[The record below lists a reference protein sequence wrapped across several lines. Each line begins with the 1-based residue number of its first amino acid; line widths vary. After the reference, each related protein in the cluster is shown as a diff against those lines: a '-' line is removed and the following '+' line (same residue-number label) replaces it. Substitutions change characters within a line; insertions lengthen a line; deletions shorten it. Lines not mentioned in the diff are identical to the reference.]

1 MPEQRRFF
9 ERKRQIFDRHTDK
22 PFLTFEAGLSELDKY
37 KVLNA
42 LESVSFSN
50 YPPKAPET
58 STGERFLKL

>member
-9 ERKRQIFDRHTDK
+9 ERKRQIFDRKTDK
-22 PFLTFEAGLSELDKY
+22 PFLTFEPELSELDKY

-42 LESVSFSN
+42 LEHVNFSN
-50 YPPKAPET
+50 YPPKDPEV